1 MKQLFSTSYNRSL
14 ADAWLL
20 LLRVCVAGFMF
31 THGIPKLQK
40 LLAGGDIQFG
50 DPIGIGVTASFI
62 LIIFAEVVC
71 SSLILLGLLT
81 RFASFVLII
90 AMSVAAFVRHAD
102 DPFSRKEP
110 ALLYLLIYITLLV
123 FGPGRY
129 AVDAMLGGGGK
140 GAGKKKPARAR

>member
-14 ADAWLL
+14 ADIWLL
-20 LLRVCVAGFMF
+20 LLRLCVAGFML

-40 LLAGGDIQFG
+40 LLAGGEIQFG

-71 SSLILLGLLT
+71 SVLIALGLAT
-81 RFASFVLII
+81 RFASLSLAI
-90 AMSVAAFVRHAD
+90 AMSVAAFVQHAD

-123 FGPGRY
+123 FGAGRY
-129 AVDAMLGGGGK
+129 SLDAKIGGGK
-140 GAGKKKPARAR
+140 STGKKKAAKGR

>member
-14 ADAWLL
+14 ADVWLL
-20 LLRVCVAGFMF
+20 LLRVCVAGFML

-40 LLAGGDIQFG
+40 LLAGGEIQFG
-50 DPIGIGVTASFI
+50 DPLGIGVTASFI

-71 SSLILLGLLT
+71 SALILLGLGT
-81 RFASFVLII
+81 RFASFALAISM
-90 AMSVAAFVRHAD
+90 AVAAFVQHGN

-129 AVDAMLGGGGK
+129 SLDAKIGGGK
-140 GAGKKKPARAR
+140 SSGKKKPAKGR